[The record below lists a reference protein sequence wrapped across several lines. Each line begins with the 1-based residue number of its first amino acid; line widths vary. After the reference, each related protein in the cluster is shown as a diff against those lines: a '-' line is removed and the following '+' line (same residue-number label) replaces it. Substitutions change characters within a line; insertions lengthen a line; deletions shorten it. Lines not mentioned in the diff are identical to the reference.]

1 MLVYRLIKSISFNL
15 HSTRITFIDY
25 IVKLMAF
32 LFFFFVIRDCLMSPL
47 LQKFDVNMYM
57 YIVYIFEIVQ
67 VCIE

>member
-32 LFFFFVIRDCLMSPL
+32 LFFFVIRDCLMSPL

-57 YIVYIFEIVQ
+57 YIAYIFEIVQ